1 MATLWIREY
10 RRIGVDEA
18 KREMPVPSEP
28 GVADQTV
35 TFTTATQSSAF
46 NASTAY
52 IRVIGSA
59 AFHYLVGSNP
69 TATTS
74 NLKWPADMPLDIEVT
89 AGSKISVV
97 AAS

>member
-35 TFTTATQSSAF
+35 TFTTATQSNAF
-46 NASTAY
+46 NSATSY
-52 IRVIGSA
+52 VRIIGSA
-59 AFHYLVGSNP
+59 AFHYLIASDP

>member
-10 RRIGVDEA
+10 RRLGVDES

-46 NASTAY
+46 DAATRY

-59 AFHYLVGSNP
+59 AFHYSVGTNP

-74 NLKWPADMPLDIEVT
+74 SLKWPADMPLDIEVPS
-89 AGSKISVV
+89 GNKISVI